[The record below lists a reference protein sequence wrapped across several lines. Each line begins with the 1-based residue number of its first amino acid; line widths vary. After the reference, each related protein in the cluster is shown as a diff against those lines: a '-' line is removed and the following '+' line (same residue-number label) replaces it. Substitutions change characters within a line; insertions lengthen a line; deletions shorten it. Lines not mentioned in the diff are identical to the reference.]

1 MQNRFGL
8 KDFVLLVLLIIVL
21 VVMGLS
27 MAQEDRRWSE
37 VRTVQDQ
44 IDRLEQQVMM
54 MSQRLEDGI
63 VAAPASGQTGAGS
76 AQRDDSWARAGVEI
90 EWQQPFTL
98 VNDPRG
104 EEDYAMGGTYTEIF
118 GAQPPTITPLIYRD
132 VYGIFVIDQVVES
145 LGRYNPET
153 LDMEGV
159 LAEAWQ
165 YDPSGMWLRVLIR
178 PNARFSDG
186 QPVTAH
192 DVKFSHDLGMN
203 PQIESDRYRAVYGI
217 IDSVEVIDDRV
228 VEFNFTEPKFNNRD
242 VAMGVP
248 VLPKHFYEDIS
259 PTQFNQSTGLL
270 MGSGPYRLRNL
281 SIDNQYRPGRDD
293 IVLVRNEQYWGPRP
307 AIDRLRYTVIVEDI
321 AALTAYNN
329 RNADMMTPTPRQ
341 FTQFRDNEAWL
352 ERNRAKLWFN
362 LRGGYSF
369 IAWNTRSTDGR
380 ESPFADPRVRRAMTH
395 LLDRQAII
403 DNILMGIGEI
413 ATGPFNPRTD
423 QANPDITPH
432 EYNLDKAR
440 QLLAE
445 AGWTEEDGVL
455 RNERGD
461 RFDFRFTYSTGAET
475 TRRIADYLRDQ
486 CNRVGIRMRPDPV
499 DWSIYAD
506 RLRNRD
512 FDAIT
517 MAWSPS
523 SPESDPYQIW
533 HSDQIA
539 GGGDNFISWRNDRA
553 DELIDLGRQEIDTGQ
568 RMAYWHEL
576 HQIIHEEQPYTFL
589 AVRPWLR
596 FINRRNQNVHP
607 YMTGIEQ
614 REFYIP
620 RAQQASPM

>member
-8 KDFVLLVLLIIVL
+8 KDFVILVLLLVVL
-21 VVMGLS
+21 VALGFLMSLD
-27 MAQEDRRWSE
+27 DRTWSE
-37 VRTVQDQ
+37 VREVQNQ
-44 IDRLEQQVMM
+44 IDRLEQQLMM
-54 MSQRLEDGI
+54 MGQRLEDGI
-63 VAAPASGQTGAGS
+63 VAAPSGRGERDLA
-76 AQRDDSWARAGVEI
+76 AARDDSWAEAGI
-90 EWQQPFTL
+90 DIDWQDPLGF

-104 EEDYAMGGTYTEIF
+104 QEEYAVGGTFTEIF

-132 VYGIFVIDQVVES
+132 VYGVYVIDQVVES

-153 LDMEGV
+153 TEMEGV
-159 LAEAWQ
+159 LAAAWQ

-186 QPVTAH
+186 QPVTAE
-192 DVKFSHDLGMN
+192 DVAFTYDKMMN
-203 PQIESDRYRAVYGI
+203 PQIESDRFRAVYGL
-217 IDSVEVIDDRV
+217 IDSIEVIDERV
-228 VEFNFTEPKFNNRD
+228 VKFHFSEPKFLNRD
-242 VAMGVP
+242 VSLGMP
-248 VLPKHFYEDIS
+248 VLPKHYYENFS
-259 PTQFNQSTGLL
+259 ATEFNQSTGLL
-270 MGSGPYRLRNL
+270 MGSGPFRMRSLDP
-281 SIDNQYRPGRDD
+281 DNQWRPGRDD
-293 IVLVRNEQYWGPRP
+293 IVLIRNEQYWGPRP
-307 AIDRLRYTVIVEDI
+307 ALDRLRYTVITEDI

-329 RNADMMTPTPRQ
+329 RNADMMTPTARQ
-341 FTQFRDNEAWL
+341 FTRYRDDEGWQ
-352 ERNRAKLWFN
+352 ERNKSKLWYN

-369 IAWNTRSTDGR
+369 IAWNGGRRDGR
-380 ESPFADPRVRRAMTH
+380 DSHFADPRVRRAMTH

-403 DNILMGIGEI
+403 DSILEGIGEV

-423 QANPDITPH
+423 QANPNIEPH
-432 EYNLDKAR
+432 EYNLQRAR
-440 QLLAE
+440 ELLAE
-445 AGWTEEDGVL
+445 AGWREVDGVL

-461 RFDFRFTYSTGAET
+461 RFDFQFTYSTGPET

-486 CNRVGIRMRPDPV
+486 CARVGIRVRPDPV

-553 DELIDLGRQEIDTGQ
+553 DELIDAGRQEIDPEE
-568 RMAYWHEL
+568 RMKLWHEL

-589 AVRPWLR
+589 VARPWLR
-596 FINRRNQNVHP
+596 FINRRSYNVHP
-607 YMTGIEQ
+607 YMTGLEQ
-614 REFYIP
+614 REFFMP
-620 RAQQASPM
+620 RGNQASPM